1 MWSARLAG
9 LVLMLFISGCG
20 ISGSGINSGC
30 EWTGPIFVSKDDVL
44 TDGTARAILV
54 HNETWLAVCG
64 R

>member
-9 LVLMLFISGCG
+9 LVLMLFMGGCV
-20 ISGSGINSGC
+20 SGSGINSGC
-30 EWTGPIFVSKDDVL
+30 EWSAPIFVSKDDVL